1 MTLNSAQVINPE
13 LLTQFSDSTLGLYL
27 DEVAP
32 TICAMG
38 TVRQLQ
44 PGEAFAATNP
54 LALHVLLDGRLLDGR
69 EWYGPGNHFSGAVEG
84 MPALENPATVWTLDL
99 SAPEWVS
106 TSNRATRRAL
116 THALIAADAAE
127 TAAIAPAD
135 LPDPATL
142 CDVDH
147 PEIRRR
153 AIRLRRATPA
163 STAEAIMRFVQ
174 AMPYRFGTWQERASE
189 TLARGIGMCTT
200 KANLQVAL
208 MRASGLEA
216 GFVEIPMQIAVLGQL
231 MPRAWRP
238 LMRSQVKHYFAAVK
252 LDGRWHAAD
261 ASYTD
266 DAMRVYGQE
275 FPIAFSFIPATLA
288 EGKPYSPCHGHA
300 GTDPFEIEVH
310 HEINEIMGKKSRF
323 LPRHFEAL
331 NVRLDMAQGSH
342 RHWGRVAQE
351 QLERES
357 GARA

>member
-1 MTLNSAQVINPE
+1 MKLNSAGMINPE
-13 LLTQFSDSTLGLYL
+13 LLTQFSETTLGLYL
-27 DEVAP
+27 GEAAN
-32 TICAMG
+32 TICALG
-38 TVRQLQ
+38 SIRDL
-44 PGEAFAATNP
+44 EAGQELCETNP
-54 LALHVLLDGRLLDGR
+54 LSLHILLDGRLLAGR
-69 EWYGPGNHFSGAVEG
+69 EWYGPGNHFSGAVDG
-84 MPALENPATVWTLDL
+84 MTALEHPARVWTLDMGAPAWT
-99 SAPEWVS
+99 SAE
-106 TSNRATRRAL
+106 NRATRRVL

-127 TAAIAPAD
+127 ADAAPPAV
-135 LPDPATL
+135 LPDPTTL
-142 CDVDH
+142 CDIDH

-163 STAEAIMRFVQ
+163 STAEAIMRYVQ
-174 AMPYRFGTWQERASE
+174 TFPYRFGNWQERASE

-252 LDGRWHAAD
+252 LGGRWHAAD
-261 ASYTD
+261 CSYTD

-275 FPIAFSFIPATLA
+275 FPIAFQFIPATLA
-288 EGKPYSPCHGHA
+288 EGRPYSPCHGHA
-300 GTDPFEIEVH
+300 GTDPFAIEVMP
-310 HEINEIMGKKSRF
+310 EINEIMGKKSRF

-342 RHWGRVAQE
+342 RHWGRIADE
-351 QLERES
+351 QLEGES